1 MFGGDCRSRQL
12 CRVSPAL
19 TDSLP
24 PPESWQ
30 VGGGR
35 LLPAPQTPAAQPLE
49 GGTGSQLGVDAV
61 PSGSFPPAFA
71 PLVKPKTAGEPPV
84 QGSHF
89 LSPSQAAHAVALS
102 WDVLGSL
109 LVPGPWPAG
118 RNLPAWLW
126 SAPLWRAGLCPG
138 GPSPHCQ
145 QGSST
150 PVLSRVAGNA
160 PRGLG
165 KGTLRVAIRTSLR
178 VCTTRGKTVSSSSCL
193 GSKHLDFRQPQ
204 APWPSATSH
213 QSALDLSHQGAGR
226 LRRQSSQGMFW
237 T

>member
-1 MFGGDCRSRQL
+1 MQGLSR
-12 CRVSPAL
+12 PH
-19 TDSLP
+19 
-24 PPESWQ
+24 
-30 VGGGR
+30 R
-35 LLPAPQTPAAQPLE
+35 LTPA
-49 GGTGSQLGVDAV
+49 
-61 PSGSFPPAFA
+61 SGELAGRWWPPAACPADPGSSAPRGRNWEPARSGRRTFWEFSPSLC

-150 PVLSRVAGNA
+150 PVLSRVAGNT

-193 GSKHLDFRQPQ
+193 GSKHLDFRRLQ

-213 QSALDLSHQGAGR
+213 QSALDLSHQGTGR